1 MEKETKKELIK
12 LFWIFTIASMIGC
25 LAETIVCVVAEGQFK
40 IRQGVIY
47 GPFIPVYGAGA
58 LLFYLLVP
66 KITGATTENTKQIKN
81 SKIFFSTMIL
91 GGFTEYIFSYAQECI
106 FGTVSWEYGSQPFN
120 LNGRTSL
127 IYCLVWGL
135 AGIVFIKYLYPHTKK
150 LDQFNYMNKNM
161 QLATSIFL
169 LFMIFNV
176 GISSLAGYR
185 QYERTLNIQASTKI
199 EQFLDKHYPDKLMDK
214 IYSNKKNKQ
223 ELRRNEEKATLAE
236 KVKSDLK
243 KVDFNKILLLKGN

>member
-106 FGTVSWEYGSQPFN
+106 FGTVSWEYGNMPFN
-120 LNGRTSL
+120 LNGRTEL
-127 IYCLVWGL
+127 MYCLMWGVG
-135 AGIVFIKYLYPHTKK
+135 GILFIKWLYPYTKR
-150 LDQFNYMNKNM
+150 LDEIDYMNKNI
-161 QLATSIFL
+161 QIATWIFVI
-169 LFMIFNV
+169 FMIFNII
-176 GISSLAGYR
+176 ISILAGCR
-185 QYERTLNIQASTKI
+185 QYERTQNIQAETRLEK
-199 EQFLDKHYPDKLMDK
+199 FLDKHYPDKIMD
-214 IYSNKKNKQ
+214 IIFSNKQNK
-223 ELRRNEEKATLAE
+223 E
-236 KVKSDLK
+236 DLK
-243 KVDFNKILLLKGN
+243 REKKPSLLEKHLQQKEAM

>member
-1 MEKETKKELIK
+1 MEKKTKKELIK

-25 LAETIVCVVAEGQFK
+25 LAETIVCVIAEGQFK

-66 KITGATTENTKQIKN
+66 KITRATTENTKQIKN
-81 SKIFFSTMIL
+81 SKIFFCTMLL
-91 GGFTEYIFSYAQECI
+91 GGFTEYIFSYAQECL
-106 FGTVSWEYGSQPFN
+106 FGTVSWEYGSQLFN

-127 IYCLVWGL
+127 IYCIIWGL

-150 LDQFNYMNKNM
+150 LDQFNYMNKNV

-176 GISSLAGYR
+176 SISSLAGYR
-185 QYERTLNIQASTKI
+185 QYERTLNVQASTKLA
-199 EQFLDKHYPDKLMDK
+199 QFLDKHYPDKLMDK
-214 IYSNKKNKQ
+214 IYSNKKSKQ
-223 ELRRNEEKATLAE
+223 DLRRNEEKRTLAE
-236 KVKSDLK
+236 KMK
-243 KVDFNKILLLKGN
+243 KEFNKVNLNKILLLQKD